1 MKKIKYLLIPLILI
15 LTGCFNNKSME
26 DITIYT
32 TNYPI
37 EYVTSQLYK
46 DHSTIKTIYPNG
58 VDLNNYRLTKTL
70 INKYDDND
78 MYIFNSLT
86 NEKDYVKQMIKNNS
100 KLMIIDV
107 TSDIKYDYSVEEL
120 WLDPSNLLNLAN
132 NIKKG
137 FIEYIKNN
145 PVLID
150 EINSNY
156 NELKMALTDL
166 ESKYRE
172 ELSYKENKTIIVS
185 NDMFMF
191 LEKYGLKVISLDK
204 DNENYNDNLMEAR
217 SLLYNGQINKL
228 FIPDNEQLDNDI
240 QKLGF
245 ETVKLNT
252 VSVLTEE
259 QRESSDYISLIEE
272 NLEIIKNN

>member
-58 VDLNNYRLTKTL
+58 VDMNNYRLTKTL

>member
-37 EYVTSQLYK
+37 EYITTQLYK
-46 DHSTIKTIYPNG
+46 DHSTINTIYPNG
-58 VDLNNYRLTKTL
+58 VDMNKYKLTKTL

-86 NEKDYVKQMIKNNS
+86 NEKNYVKQMRKNNP

-137 FIEYIKNN
+137 FVEYIKNN

-150 EINSNY
+150 EINNNY
-156 NELKMALTDL
+156 NELKISLTDL
-166 ESKYRE
+166 EAKYRE
-172 ELSYKENKTIIVS
+172 ELLYKENKTIIVS

-204 DNENYNDNLMEAR
+204 DNENYNDNLIQAKK
-217 SLLYNGQINKL
+217 LLYNGDINKI
-228 FIPDNEQLDNDI
+228 FVPDNEKLDNDI
-240 QKLGF
+240 KKLNF
-245 ETVKLNT
+245 NIITLNT

-272 NLEIIKNN
+272 NLETIKNN